1 MKRPERP
8 ISSDWLDLR
17 RPADERAR
25 AGSAPLL
32 DALAEHFTETG
43 ADSPVDVIDV
53 GAGTG
58 ANPAWLAPRLRF
70 SQQWTLLDHDADLLE
85 LVPSQLQDARVRHV
99 RRVTA
104 GIEDLGSLDE
114 AEQDRCLITCSA
126 VLDLLTMDQL
136 AGFCDFLAEPR
147 MPALLSLSVTGDVV
161 LDPGHWADAQITRAF
176 NQHQRRGSLAGP
188 DAVGYAAGRL
198 RADGMR
204 VEVAESPWKLG
215 PADDV
220 LLRRYLHDR
229 AQAVIEGAPD
239 MGDVV
244 DSWLAEHLGQSDEG
258 RLHVEVRHRELL
270 CLPPG

>member
-1 MKRPERP
+1 MGRLGRPDAADPHAVKRPERP

-136 AGFCDFLAEPR
+136 AGC
-147 MPALLSLSVTGDVV
+147 LLYTSDA
-161 LDPGHWADAQITRAF
+161 AD
-176 NQHQRRGSLAGP
+176 
-188 DAVGYAAGRL
+188 
-198 RADGMR
+198 
-204 VEVAESPWKLG
+204 E
-215 PADDV
+215 
-220 LLRRYLHDR
+220 
-229 AQAVIEGAPD
+229 
-239 MGDVV
+239 
-244 DSWLAEHLGQSDEG
+244 
-258 RLHVEVRHRELL
+258 
-270 CLPPG
+270 